1 MTDHYARPGAEFDLD
16 QCLYI
21 PLSLS
26 PTEPPLVVGGVELRG
41 RKVPGNAGERSV
53 PADEVL
59 ARIRPYFGQAGIS
72 RLANLTGLDDLGIP
86 VTLAVRPNGRVLSN
100 SAGKGLTLDASLASA
115 AMEALELYH
124 AEDFTVPTQWA
135 SYLEAYAEW
144 DAPRPAHLPLTSW
157 APFDVERPYEWVEGT
172 DLSTG
177 RAVAL
182 PASMVRMGD
191 REGRRRDLYAFQVT
205 SNGLASGNSLAE
217 AVHSGLLEVIE
228 RDAVTCWEHR
238 RFTTGDVPPIATI
251 DLFGSEALSS
261 LTRQLEERGAE
272 LLLFDCTVDTLVPVF
287 MAFVFSTAERTRPV
301 CKGYGASLDPATA
314 AIRAATE
321 AVQARTVMIAGSRDD
336 LHRHRFANVDWGET
350 IDHLRGLETAAT
362 HRRDWRLLS
371 STGTTGV
378 TFEGEI
384 RLMTR
389 LLATVG
395 MDRTVVVDLTRP
407 TLPVSVVK
415 VVVIGAEGILTEDYA
430 PGARATAWA
439 AADALEMTWLA

>member
-1 MTDHYARPGAEFDLD
+1 MTDVHARLGAEFDVD
-16 QCLYI
+16 QSTYI
-21 PLSLS
+21 PHSLS

-41 RKVPGNAGERSV
+41 RKVPGNAGERAL
-53 PADEVL
+53 PADEVV
-59 ARIRPYFGQAGIS
+59 ARIRPCFGQAGIS
-72 RLANLTGLDDLGIP
+72 RLANITGLDDLGIP
-86 VTLAVRPNGRVLSN
+86 VTIAVRPNGRVLSN
-100 SAGKGLTLDASLASA
+100 SAGKGVTLDAALASA

-124 AEDFTVPTQWA
+124 AEDFTVPTRWA
-135 SYLEAYAEW
+135 SYLEAFTER

-157 APFDVERPYEWVEGT
+157 APFDLERQYEWVEGT
-172 DLSTG
+172 DLSSG
-177 RAVAL
+177 RPVAL

-205 SNGLASGNSLAE
+205 SNGLASGTCIAE

-238 RFTTGDVPPIATI
+238 RFTTGDVPPIATA
-251 DLFGSEALSS
+251 DAFGSEDLSAIV
-261 LTRQLEERGAE
+261 RQLGERGTE

-350 IDHLRGLETAAT
+350 IDHLRGMEAAAL
-362 HRRDWRLLS
+362 HHHAWGPLS
-371 STGTTGV
+371 STGATGV
-378 TFEGEI
+378 TFEDEI
-384 RLMTR
+384 RLMMR
-389 LLATVG
+389 LLSAAG
-395 MDRTVVVDLTRP
+395 LDRTVVVDLSKP
-407 TLPVSVVK
+407 TIPVSVVK
-415 VVVIGAEGILTEDYA
+415 VVVVGAEGILTEDYA
-430 PGARATAWA
+430 PGARARAWA
-439 AADALEMTWLA
+439 DAEEMPWPA